1 MQYDIKSHK
10 ECESHEVFGL
20 AAETHNNRMESYPDQ
35 QLAALVR
42 DGDPDAFLE
51 LTSRYM
57 TLIRAKAA
65 PFHGT
70 MLEADDLCQEGLLGL
85 LDAVRSFREDGGA
98 SFRTY
103 AGTCITNRIIMAYRW
118 AAGRKNLPL
127 NNFVPLNEEGT
138 SCGAFAGE
146 EVNPE
151 KMLVEEEDL
160 LLLKQFISRGLS
172 KMERQV
178 LMVYL
183 GGYSYKEIADSLRI
197 TSKAADNAL
206 QRVRRKLKE
215 PF

>member
-1 MQYDIKSHK
+1 M
-10 ECESHEVFGL
+10 V
-20 AAETHNNRMESYPDQ
+20 AEMHDNHMELSRDS

-42 DGDPDAFLE
+42 NGDSDAFLE

-57 TLIRAKAA
+57 MLIRAKAA
-65 PFHGT
+65 PFHST
-70 MLEADDLCQEGLLGL
+70 MLEADDLCQEGLMGL
-85 LDAVRSFREDGGA
+85 LDAVRSYREDGGA

-103 AGTCITNRIIMAYRW
+103 AGTCISNRIIMAYRW

-127 NNFVPLNEEGT
+127 NNFVPLNEEGNSYRT
-138 SCGAFAGE
+138 FAE
-146 EVNPE
+146 EDADPE
-151 KMLVEEEDL
+151 KMLVEEENL
-160 LLLKQFISRGLS
+160 RLLKQFISHELS

-178 LMVYL
+178 LMLYL
-183 GGYSYKEIADSLRI
+183 GGYTYKEIANSLRI

>member
-1 MQYDIKSHK
+1 
-10 ECESHEVFGL
+10 
-20 AAETHNNRMESYPDQ
+20 
-35 QLAALVR
+35 
-42 DGDPDAFLE
+42 
-51 LTSRYM
+51 
-57 TLIRAKAA
+57 
-65 PFHGT
+65 
-70 MLEADDLCQEGLLGL
+70 
-85 LDAVRSFREDGGA
+85 
-98 SFRTY
+98 
-103 AGTCITNRIIMAYRW
+103 MAYRW

-160 LLLKQFISRGLS
+160 HLLKQFISRGLS

-178 LMVYL
+178 LMLYL

>member
-10 ECESHEVFGL
+10 ECESHEVLCL
-20 AAETHNNRMESYPDQ
+20 ATEIQNNRMESYSDQ
-35 QLAALVR
+35 QLATLVR
-42 DGDPDAFLE
+42 EGDPDAFLE

-85 LDAVRSFREDGGA
+85 LDAVRNYREDGGA

-103 AGTCITNRIIMAYRW
+103 AGVCITNRIIMAYRW
-118 AAGRKNLPL
+118 AAGRKNFPL
-127 NNFVPLNEEGT
+127 NNFVPLSEEGA
-138 SCGAFAGE
+138 SGGVFAGE
-146 EVNPE
+146 EANPE

-160 LLLKQFISRGLS
+160 LLLKRFISRGLS

-178 LMVYL
+178 LMLYL
-183 GGYSYKEIADSLRI
+183 GGYSYKEIADSLCI